1 VFTSGTTGQDK
12 AALFDFDALVNPYR
26 KARPGYRTQVFLLL
40 DHLGGIHT
48 MLHSLAHGG
57 TLVLS
62 EERKPAAV
70 ARAWLSSRVRSE
82 RRLLSRRGRAP
93 PAYLRKNL
101 KRKVA
106 PERACKPGPVSRGIP
121 GETVISLGRR
131 LPGASSGHTREHHAG
146 RASPGLADRIALLLG
161 LAPSGVYRAGAVTRV
176 AGELL
181 PHRFTLTDLAAGGL
195 LSVALVRGVAPP
207 GR

>member
-1 VFTSGTTGQDK
+1 MEGLHGPQ
-12 AALFDFDALVNPYR
+12 
-26 KARPGYRTQVFLLL
+26 TQ
-40 DHLGGIHT
+40 
-48 MLHSLAHGG
+48 
-57 TLVLS
+57 
-62 EERKPAAV
+62 
-70 ARAWLSSRVRSE
+70 
-82 RRLLSRRGRAP
+82 
-93 PAYLRKNL
+93 
-101 KRKVA
+101 
-106 PERACKPGPVSRGIP
+106 PGPVSRGMP

-131 LPGASSGHTREHHAG
+131 LPGASSGHTRERHAG

>member
-1 VFTSGTTGQDK
+1 
-12 AALFDFDALVNPYR
+12 
-26 KARPGYRTQVFLLL
+26 
-40 DHLGGIHT
+40 
-48 MLHSLAHGG
+48 M
-57 TLVLS
+57 
-62 EERKPAAV
+62 
-70 ARAWLSSRVRSE
+70 
-82 RRLLSRRGRAP
+82 
-93 PAYLRKNL
+93 
-101 KRKVA
+101 
-106 PERACKPGPVSRGIP
+106 P

-161 LAPSGVYRAGAVTRV
+161 LAPSGVYQAGAVTRV

-181 PHRFTLTDLAAGGL
+181 PHRFTLTDLADGGL